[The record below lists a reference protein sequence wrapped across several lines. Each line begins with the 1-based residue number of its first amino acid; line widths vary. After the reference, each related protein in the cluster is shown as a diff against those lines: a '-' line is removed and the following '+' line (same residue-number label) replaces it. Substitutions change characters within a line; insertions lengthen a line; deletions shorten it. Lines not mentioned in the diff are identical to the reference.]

1 MTPKIPRVRMRDVA
15 RIYDALE
22 IGLIIVDREG
32 IIIWGNKY
40 YSQLAKFDIRK
51 YFGQNVRLIS
61 QRGDVELP
69 NERTMIDIVLETKQC
84 LSEVVIYHT
93 VDYVITTARPILNDE
108 GTVDYIV
115 YTITNYSELM
125 QTQERLSQSN
135 SHILALETH
144 LQNLQIKQSLGQ
156 DIIIADK
163 KMYDIYGK
171 ALRLAATSV
180 SVMLTGES
188 GTGKDVLA
196 RFIHQNSPRR
206 DEKFIHVNMATI
218 PQPLFE
224 SELFGY
230 TPGSFTGA
238 SRQGKEGL
246 IQLANNGTLFLD
258 EIGELPMDVQ
268 AKLLQVIQDKQVRSI
283 GAVEPIPVNFRII
296 CATNRDLKQLVRE
309 HKFRL
314 DLYYRLNT
322 IELTLPPLRDRR
334 EDIPLLAT
342 HFLNRYNQEK
352 QTEKYLSSDVI
363 QVFYKYSWPGNVREL
378 QHCMDSLTT
387 LCQRSTIT
395 LDQLPPEMQH
405 LAFEETALSIQ
416 GTGAVTLKQSV
427 ELLETKLIREALAR
441 CATAAQA
448 AEELGIDASTLSKKR
463 KRYGI

>member
-93 VDYVITTARPILNDE
+93 VDYVITTARPILNAE

>member
-1 MTPKIPRVRMRDVA
+1 MRDVA

>member
-1 MTPKIPRVRMRDVA
+1 MPVKIPHIRMRDVA

-22 IGLIIVDREG
+22 IGLIIVNGEG
-32 IIIWGNKY
+32 IIIWANKY
-40 YSQLAKFDIRK
+40 YSQLAKFDMRK

-61 QRGDVELP
+61 QQGDVELP
-69 NERTMIDIVLETKQC
+69 NDRTMIDIVMETKQP

-93 VDYVITTARPILNDE
+93 VDYVITTARPILNEE
-108 GTVDYIV
+108 GEIDYIV

-125 QTQERLSQSN
+125 QTQEQLSQSN

-144 LQNLQIKQSLGQ
+144 LQNLQIKQSLGS

-163 KMYDIYGK
+163 QMYDIYGK
-171 ALRLAATSV
+171 ALRLAGAPV

-196 RFIHQNSPRR
+196 RFIHQNSPRK

-218 PQPLFE
+218 PPALFE

-258 EIGELPMDVQ
+258 EIGELPLDLQ
-268 AKLLQVIQDKQVRSI
+268 AKLLQVIQDKQVRAI
-283 GAVEPIPVNFRII
+283 GAVEPIPVDFRII
-296 CATNRDLKQLVRE
+296 CATNRDLRQLVRDR
-309 HKFRL
+309 KFRL

-322 IELTLPPLRDRR
+322 IELTLPPLRNRR

-342 HFLNRYNQEK
+342 HFLNLYNKEK
-352 QTEKYLSSDVI
+352 HTQKYLSSDVI
-363 QVFYKYSWPGNVREL
+363 QIFYKYSWPGNVREL
-378 QHCMDSLTT
+378 QHCIDSLTT

-395 LDQLPPEMQH
+395 PDQLPPEMQQ
-405 LAFEETALSIQ
+405 LAFDETAAVIQ
-416 GTGAVTLKQSV
+416 NTGTATLKQSV
-427 ELLETKLIREALAR
+427 ELLEIKLIQEALSR

-448 AEELGIDASTLSKKR
+448 AAELGVDASTLSKKR